1 MKCKNCGNE
10 FESGMFCPKCG
21 TKVDT
26 EDTHSLAEIQP
37 QQIKQDQGT
46 NKGKD
51 NRKIVCGCVVA
62 VVVAVIAGVILVV
75 FTMHLI
81 RVVSSEE
88 KKQEKALENTT
99 TEMTTEEKTKA
110 DEDDWIEA
118 EQSYIVERGDTYR
131 IKITINE
138 IGSESI
144 MEYGEYGD
152 YKQAIYFDCSFMNVG
167 EDNEYVGTELFS
179 FYADNQSVDTDVY
192 NSMDSVVLSP
202 QRETSGRI
210 YAFLDPDEVSV
221 LEVEIDD
228 TPFLL
233 KNSEKSV
240 FDSDYVAEKKS
251 AFREDWYKSIS
262 RYDQL
267 GGNDWID
274 LTPSDGKET
283 FDFSVNGE
291 TLGSVD
297 PNEYKYDETYDK
309 YLYVTSDGITFG
321 YDPLQKRI
329 IILDGDYAE
338 EKFEEMSE

>member
-62 VVVAVIAGVILVV
+62 VVVTVIVGVILVV

-99 TEMTTEEKTKA
+99 TEMTTESKA
-110 DEDDWIEA
+110 DKEA
-118 EQSYIVERGDTYR
+118 WFEAGETYTKESGG
-131 IKITINE
+131 IPCLEISINE
-138 IGSESI
+138 VGSESV
-144 MEYGEYGD
+144 MEFGDLGD
-152 YKQAIYFDCSFMNVG
+152 YKQAIYLDCTFKNIG
-167 EDNEYVGTELFS
+167 EDDEYIGIDMFS

-192 NSMDSVVLSP
+192 NSMDYVSLSP
-202 QRETSGRI
+202 GRETSGRI
-210 YAFLDPDEVSV
+210 YAFLDPDDVSL
-221 LEVEIDD
+221 LEVEVEG

-251 AFREDWYKSIS
+251 VFREDWYKSIS

-338 EKFEEMSE
+338 EKFEEMNE